1 MKRSLLLAVSLL
13 AALQLLACGG
23 GRGSSGGTGT
33 LSVALT
39 DASTDDYRAVY
50 VTIRRVDVHREG
62 GGWQTVSEPGKTYS
76 LLELVNGVRQ
86 RLGLK
91 DLPAGYY
98 TQMRLI
104 LDDDPD
110 NTRNILGVLHP
121 YGNYFID
128 RSDSAVEL
136 KVPSGLQTG
145 IKIVRGFTISGG
157 GTTEILLDFDAARSI
172 VQAGSSG
179 QWLLKPTIK
188 VLETRE
194 LCRIEGDAGLGGVL
208 VSAQVYD
215 GSAAAPEDRVRVQ
228 AATVSDDSGGY
239 VLFVPAGTYS
249 LVGCKDGYAP
259 YVRTAKIAAAAGEV
273 VTEDFDL
280 GAADTGTLAG
290 GPVSIPG
297 GVAEDHATVSVRK
310 AATVGGAPE
319 QIEVKSIGVTN
330 GASFDALILPVGDYT
345 AVVSTAGK
353 ASIELPF
360 TIAKGLETNL
370 GAISF

>member
-194 LCRIEGDAGLGGVL
+194 LCRIEGDAGQGGVL

-249 LVGCKDGYAP
+249 LVGYKDGYAP
-259 YVRTAKIAAAAGEV
+259 YVRATKIAAAAGEV

-280 GAADTGTLAG
+280 SPADTGTLAG
-290 GPVSIPG
+290 GPVSISG
-297 GVAEDHATVSVRK
+297 GGAEDHATVSVRMD
-310 AATVGGAPE
+310 ATVGGAPE
-319 QIEVKSIGVTN
+319 QIEVKSIGVAD
-330 GASFDALILPVGDYT
+330 GASFDAVILPAGGYN
-345 AVVSTAGK
+345 AVISVSGK
-353 ASIELPF
+353 TTIDTSF
-360 TIAKGLETNL
+360 SIAKDTETDL
-370 GAISF
+370 GAINF